1 MATFNLKKSM
11 LIGPMVLMMFV
22 TAIIIQPSSSHAF
35 TLNFVE
41 GSTIDTLDPAI
52 QRSRPTQI
60 IVDHLFDRLVA
71 WKDTKL
77 SDLVPALAE
86 SWEVSSDHLSWTFK
100 IKKGVTFHDGT
111 PFNAEAVKFNLER
124 IVDPKLGSP
133 NRSMFVPIKQITIA
147 DDYIIILKTETPYA
161 SLLENLA
168 ESSISMNSPTA
179 VKKWGKDYGQHPVGT
194 GPYKLREWIP
204 GEKCVIERYDHYFG
218 KKPNPDV
225 IVYRPVPEGG
235 ARVVEVESGNADIV
249 NRIPPEAADRLKK
262 NPNVKLVVIPSSF
275 QVFFELNNARPPF
288 NDVRV
293 RKAVN
298 YAIDREAI
306 VEKILGG
313 YGSVPDGL
321 FPPGVQ
327 ARVALTPYTY
337 DPEKAKKLLAEVYP
351 DGYKEKVVI
360 WTPHGRY
367 MKDKMVSEAVQGYL
381 NELGF
386 QTELRVW
393 EWSSYQK
400 TLYRPEPGKGTGK
413 GSNEASMWMLGT
425 SIPTA
430 DWRLT
435 RKLQT
440 GHGSNLTG
448 YSNKRVDEL
457 LEAARTDLNYA
468 ERMKMYA
475 EIQKIFWEDDPGW
488 LFLFNQVQIIGTQK
502 NIDGLDAY
510 AFEVLLFNDV
520 TKK

>member
-1 MATFNLKKSM
+1 MEMWKTYKRFIFCFA
-11 LIGPMVLMMFV
+11 V
-22 TAIIIQPSSSHAF
+22 AILFLASLPAGNPQSHAF

-41 GSTIDTLDPAI
+41 GSPIDTLDPSV

-60 IVDHLFDRLVA
+60 VVDHLFNRLVG

-77 SDLVPALAE
+77 SDIVPELAE
-86 SWEVSSDHLSWTFK
+86 SWELSDDKLTWTFK
-100 IKKGVTFHDGT
+100 LKKGVTFHDGT
-111 PFNAEAVKFNLER
+111 PFTAEAVKFNLER

-133 NRSMFVPIKQITIA
+133 NRSMFTPIKVITIM
-147 DDYIIILKTETPYA
+147 DDHTIAFKTEKPYA
-161 SLLENLA
+161 SMLDNLA
-168 ESSISMNSPTA
+168 ESSISMNSPAA

-194 GPYKLREWIP
+194 GPYMLKEWIP
-204 GEKCVIERYDHYFG
+204 GEKCVIERYPKYFG
-218 KKPNPDV
+218 KRSNPDV
-225 IVYRPVPEGG
+225 IIYRPVPEGG
-235 ARVVEVESGNADIV
+235 ARVIELESGNADIV
-249 NRIPPEAADRLKK
+249 NRIPPEAAGNLKNDPK
-262 NPNVKLVVIPSSF
+262 IKLAVIPSSF

-298 YAIDREAI
+298 YAIDRQAI

-313 YGSVPDGL
+313 FGEVPDGL

-327 ARVALTPYTY
+327 ARVALPPYTY
-337 DPEKAKKLLAEVYP
+337 DINKAKKLLAEVYP
-351 DGYKEKVVI
+351 DGYKGKVVI
-360 WTPHGRY
+360 WTPQGRY

-386 QTELRVW
+386 QTEMRVW

-413 GSNEASMWMLGT
+413 GSNDADMWMLGT

-435 RKLQT
+435 RKLET
-440 GHGSNLTG
+440 GNGSNLTG

-457 LEAARTDLNYA
+457 LSAARTEMNYA
-468 ERMKMYA
+468 KRNQMYA
-475 EIQKIFWEDDPGW
+475 EIQKIFWEEDPGW
-488 LFLFNQVQIIGTQK
+488 LFLFNQVQIIGMKK

-510 AFEVLLFNDV
+510 AYEVLLFDEV